1 MFVVAID
8 SDSITSDRYWIIN
21 CTPLPNKQS
30 GLSDNVSLSFF
41 YFSLLFSDKGDFK
54 KHFHCHFQLPIPKQ
68 IIIFSY
74 GKWEPCFKGQEII
87 AEVTVDPELPP
98 QKIGTITSES
108 KVICW
113 DEGWNTKF
121 LKRSE
126 ELSEQVMLQLV
137 KSVLRLTSI
146 LPSMIQNFLCS
157 LVLIIYNIIDK
168 EISGL
173 PWKWNLSGQHIRL
186 AIWPSCVL
194 TLLWPLAGFVLGYCP
209 EFKSLAMLA
218 NSQLIACC

>member
-1 MFVVAID
+1 M
-8 SDSITSDRYWIIN
+8 
-21 CTPLPNKQS
+21 
-30 GLSDNVSLSFF
+30 
-41 YFSLLFSDKGDFK
+41 
-54 KHFHCHFQLPIPKQ
+54 PKQ
-68 IIIFSY
+68 IVIFSY
-74 GKWEPCFKGQEII
+74 GKWEPRFKGQEII
-87 AEVTVDPELPP
+87 AEVTIDPELPP

-113 DEGWNTKF
+113 DGGWNTKF

-146 LPSMIQNFLCS
+146 LPSLIQNFLCS
-157 LVLIIYNIIDK
+157 LVLIIIHSRQGNICFIVK
-168 EISGL
+168 MEF
-173 PWKWNLSGQHIRL
+173 KTGQHIGL

-194 TLLWPLAGFVLGYCP
+194 ALFWPLAGFVLGYCP

-218 NSQLIACC
+218 NSELIACC

>member
-1 MFVVAID
+1 MYSHPF
-8 SDSITSDRYWIIN
+8 SI
-21 CTPLPNKQS
+21 
-30 GLSDNVSLSFF
+30 FF
-41 YFSLLFSDKGDFK
+41 LHFSDKGDFK
-54 KHFHCHFQLPIPKQ
+54 KHFHCHFQLPMPKQ
-68 IIIFSY
+68 IVIFSY
-74 GKWEPCFKGQEII
+74 GKWEPRFKGQEII
-87 AEVTVDPELPP
+87 AEVTIDPELPP

-113 DEGWNTKF
+113 DGGWNTKF

-146 LPSMIQNFLCS
+146 LPSLIQNFLCS
-157 LVLIIYNIIDK
+157 PVLIITHSRQGNICFIVK
-168 EISGL
+168 MEF
-173 PWKWNLSGQHIRL
+173 KTGQHIGL

-194 TLLWPLAGFVLGYCP
+194 ALFWPLAGFVLGYCP

-218 NSQLIACC
+218 NSELIACC

>member
-1 MFVVAID
+1 MYSHPF
-8 SDSITSDRYWIIN
+8 SI
-21 CTPLPNKQS
+21 
-30 GLSDNVSLSFF
+30 FF
-41 YFSLLFSDKGDFK
+41 LHFSDKGDFK
-54 KHFHCHFQLPIPKQ
+54 KHFHCHFQLPMPKQ
-68 IIIFSY
+68 IVIFSY
-74 GKWEPCFKGQEII
+74 GKWEPRFKGQEII

-113 DEGWNTKF
+113 DGGWNTKF

-146 LPSMIQNFLCS
+146 LPSLIQNFLCS
-157 LVLIIYNIIDK
+157 PVLIIIHSRQGNIFFIVK
-168 EISGL
+168 MEF
-173 PWKWNLSGQHIRL
+173 KTGQHIGL

-194 TLLWPLAGFVLGYCP
+194 ALFWPLAGFVLGYCP

-218 NSQLIACC
+218 NSELIACC